1 MKFMISAL
9 CFIALIAAP
18 LIAADPEITISKETT
33 YVTEPKT
40 DDGFVDL
47 ITAINAKNSEGV
59 TQENNAAAVIFPVL
73 VARPDK
79 NFRNPEAS
87 LKMAD
92 RFYEE
97 LGVPMPKDGDDEF
110 ITLTNYMILEGIEQN
125 SEKYRHIQDQQG
137 VAQESP
143 WSREEFP
150 VIAGWLDA
158 NEKPLDVIIAGVQRE
173 KYYSPINSDAEVGTT
188 GQSLIGILLPHIQSF
203 REVTRALNCR
213 ALLLAEEGKHEE
225 AWRDLIASYRLGR
238 HVRNGT
244 FIIESLVGI
253 AIEAITNQT
262 MLIFIEQSKPNALLT
277 EKYLNDLAG
286 LTQPKSMAEFV
297 SLSERL
303 IFIDIVG
310 MIAYDNSDDVL
321 GIEDGLPQIH
331 GMIKKTGLKIDWNL
345 ILKSGNKWYDQ
356 YVEAMKIESFTA
368 QEKELN
374 RINNE
379 LQQLS
384 QRFKDQSLLKTFA
397 FALLDEKTRSKYVGD
412 ILISLLLPAC
422 RQASIA
428 ERRSEQR
435 FDNLRIGLALAGYH
449 ADENSY
455 PEQLQLLVP
464 KYLES
469 LPQDQFAEKQ
479 MTYQKTE
486 TGYLLYSI
494 GSNQEDDGGKSFD
507 ERKDDL
513 VVKVPAS

>member
-73 VARPDK
+73 GARPDK

-97 LGVPMPKDGDDEF
+97 LGVPMPKDGDEEF
-110 ITLTNYMILEGIEQN
+110 ISLTNYILSEGVEAN
-125 SEKYRHIQDQQG
+125 SDKFWQIQDQQG
-137 VAQESP
+137 DAQQGY
-143 WSREEFP
+143 WNREEFP
-150 VIAGWLDA
+150 MIADWVDA
-158 NEKPLDVIIAGVQRE
+158 NKKPLDLIIAGVQRE
-173 KYYSPINSDAEVGTT
+173 KYYCPINSDAKVGST
-188 GQSLIGILLPHIQSF
+188 GQSLLATMLPHIQSI
-203 REVTRALNCR
+203 REVARALNCR
-213 ALLLAEEGKHEE
+213 ALLLAEEGKNEE

-238 HVRNGT
+238 H
-244 FIIESLVGI
+244 IEHGSFLIDALVGI
-253 AIEAITNQT
+253 AVEAITNQS
-262 MLIFIEQSKPNALLT
+262 MLTFIEDSKPSAELAA
-277 EKYLNDLAG
+277 KYLNDLEELPAR
-286 LTQPKSMAEFV
+286 QSMAETV
-297 SLSERL
+297 NLSERL
-303 IFIDIVG
+303 LFIDIVA
-310 MIAYDNSDDVL
+310 MIAYDKTDGVL

-331 GMIKKTGLKIDWNL
+331 GLIKKTGLKIDWNL
-345 ILKSGNKWYDQ
+345 ILENGNQWYDQ
-356 YVEAMKIESFTA
+356 YVEAMKIESFT
-368 QEKELN
+368 EKQKKLN

-384 QRFKDQSLLKTFA
+384 QRFKDQSILKTFA
-397 FALLDEKTRSKYVGD
+397 FALLDVKTRSKYVGD

-428 ERRSEQR
+428 EQRSEQR
-435 FDNLRIGLALAGYH
+435 FENLRIALALAGYH
-449 ADENSY
+449 ADEKSY